1 MKGKNA
7 EQITSMILKQLEMDD
22 INIQDCRGQAFDNVA
37 YYPITLESTENNN
50 LTFSGFEAFHSSGKW
65 NQHQGQTQQW
75 QTDDDQQRNDDECFP
90 CDIKIEYKK
99 SQCRKIWPK
108 GYGCWSETELE
119 KIFKT
124 YSEKE
129 SPTTTTPT
137 PETTTLTPETTS
149 LTPET
154 TSLTPTTKNLTLVY
168 SLATLLV
175 LAIIFILFL
184 ILWISFRRKRNSTNV
199 QNVNE
204 NNHPYEEI
212 DETTTTI
219 SFCNSSIVNKNT
231 ATTTNPR
238 NISEETYEAL
248 EEESAPRYDKLAFNE
263 LEIVNNENRNNSYH
277 VVEK

>member
-1 MKGKNA
+1 MGKGRKRCNIKRKKKNFPPCDC
-7 EQITSMILKQLEMDD
+7 ISSYYRRTSQSNDSCSLCCIKKL
-22 INIQDCRGQAFDNVA
+22 C
-37 YYPITLESTENNN
+37 
-50 LTFSGFEAFHSSGKW
+50 FEAFHSSGKW

-108 GYGCWSETELE
+108 EYGCWSETELE
-119 KIFKT
+119 KIFKP

-129 SPTTTTPT
+129 SPTITTPT
-137 PETTTLTPETTS
+137 PETTTLTPTTN
-149 LTPET
+149 
-154 TSLTPTTKNLTLVY
+154 NLTLVA
-168 SLATLLV
+168 LATLLV

-184 ILWISFRRKRNSTNV
+184 ILWISFRRKRNSTPDDKFASSNV

-238 NISEETYEAL
+238 NIGEETYEVL
-248 EEESAPRYDKLAFNE
+248 EEESSPRYDKLAFNE